1 MKKRTLLNL
10 SEMDVHRLES
20 LMGKLEDIPY
30 EEGLI
35 VAKELHSIIEQYDFK
50 GKDMLLIDL
59 LTSIGVFYGKCSM
72 PQISG
77 EYFSKVLKLAEKHSL
92 RACKV
97 RAESNLAICK
107 AQNGNYH
114 EAIELWK
121 ILIENEQDPTLRMN
135 MNNNISVGYGII
147 GDYHKAINYAFAAL
161 EIAKKSIPDADNA
174 KLSPLM
180 NLSTAYEKMG
190 DYDRSLKYVE
200 EALILSRK
208 LGNQRRECECL
219 NNLSMIYNQMEE
231 HELALAKA
239 EEGLVLRKKYFA
251 KPDHAVSYNNI
262 GYILEG
268 MGNLKE
274 ALQNYKIAMRL
285 RNQNINVAFS
295 TNTLLNIVS
304 VYIQQNKLSFAL
316 RYLDKAKIHVE
327 ALKSRDI
334 YMRYYSYLSAI
345 QALRGNYEEAF
356 LTEKE
361 LNKLLN
367 SEFTEHIEQSVN
379 KSEAEFY
386 QRRIE
391 EQAELYKKQNLE
403 LIKRNKIIRSNS
415 KELKKSYQNLQ
426 NSVEALNW
434 ILSVIS
440 HDVRAPLANFEKIID
455 IMLEEEMDESES
467 RSILESMKKS
477 SKNMYKLV
485 DEILDGIRLQRRKL
499 DDRINIS
506 RQDIIPL
513 LQQIYMIYQ
522 PIAGQKH
529 LHLSFNFVSDQV
541 YALVDGDLLKIIV
554 RNFLNNAVKFTPEG
568 GNIMLELSSLQHGVV
583 ISIRDDGIGISPSE
597 LKAMHKRKKP
607 EYSARRSGG
616 GIGLGWILCRESV
629 KKMKGNMEVISELG
643 KGTTINIF
651 LPV

>member
-1 MKKRTLLNL
+1 
-10 SEMDVHRLES
+10 
-20 LMGKLEDIPY
+20 MGKLEDIPY
-30 EEGLI
+30 EEGMI
-35 VAKELHSIIEQYDFK
+35 VAKELHSLIEQYDFN
-50 GKDMLLIDL
+50 GKDVLLIDL

-77 EYFSKVLKLAEKHSL
+77 EYFSKVLKLADKHSL
-92 RACKV
+92 RAYKV

-190 DYDRSLKYVE
+190 DFDRSLKYVE

-316 RYLDKAKIHVE
+316 
-327 ALKSRDI
+327 
-334 YMRYYSYLSAI
+334 
-345 QALRGNYEEAF
+345 
-356 LTEKE
+356 
-361 LNKLLN
+361 
-367 SEFTEHIEQSVN
+367 
-379 KSEAEFY
+379 
-386 QRRIE
+386 
-391 EQAELYKKQNLE
+391 
-403 LIKRNKIIRSNS
+403 
-415 KELKKSYQNLQ
+415 
-426 NSVEALNW
+426 
-434 ILSVIS
+434 
-440 HDVRAPLANFEKIID
+440 
-455 IMLEEEMDESES
+455 
-467 RSILESMKKS
+467 
-477 SKNMYKLV
+477 
-485 DEILDGIRLQRRKL
+485 
-499 DDRINIS
+499 
-506 RQDIIPL
+506 
-513 LQQIYMIYQ
+513 
-522 PIAGQKH
+522 
-529 LHLSFNFVSDQV
+529 
-541 YALVDGDLLKIIV
+541 
-554 RNFLNNAVKFTPEG
+554 
-568 GNIMLELSSLQHGVV
+568 
-583 ISIRDDGIGISPSE
+583 
-597 LKAMHKRKKP
+597 
-607 EYSARRSGG
+607 
-616 GIGLGWILCRESV
+616 
-629 KKMKGNMEVISELG
+629 
-643 KGTTINIF
+643 
-651 LPV
+651 

>member
-1 MKKRTLLNL
+1 
-10 SEMDVHRLES
+10 MDVHRLES

-30 EEGLI
+30 EEGMI
-35 VAKELHSIIEQYDFK
+35 VAKELHSLIEQYDFN
-50 GKDMLLIDL
+50 GKDVLLIDL

-77 EYFSKVLKLAEKHSL
+77 EYFSKVLKLADKHSL
-92 RACKV
+92 RAYKV

-121 ILIENEQDPTLRMN
+121 ILIENEQDPKLKMN
-135 MNNNISVGYGII
+135 MLNNVSVGYGII
-147 GDYHKAINYAFAAL
+147 GSYNQAINYAYEAIDTSTKITPYD
-161 EIAKKSIPDADNA
+161 ESA

-180 NLSTAYEKMG
+180 NLCTAYEKIG
-190 DYDRSLKYVE
+190 DYERSKKYVD
-200 EALILSRK
+200 EALIISRRT
-208 LGNQRRECECL
+208 GNHRRECECL
-219 NNLSMIYNQMEE
+219 NNLSLIYKEIGKQD
-231 HELALAKA
+231 LALQMA
-239 EEGLVLRKKYFA
+239 EESLVMRKKYFA
-251 KPDHAVSYNNI
+251 KADHALSYNNI

-268 MGNLKE
+268 MGRLKE
-274 ALQNYKIAMRL
+274 ALDNYKQSL
-285 RNQNINVAFS
+285 KLNNQDLNHAFRV
-295 TNTLLNIVS
+295 NTILNIVS
-304 VYIQQNKLSFAL
+304 IYLQQNKLSN
-316 RYLDKAKIHVE
+316 
-327 ALKSRDI
+327 ALKYLSQARELVDSLQAHDLN
-334 YMRYYSYLSAI
+334 MRYYSYLSTI
-345 QALRGNYEEAF
+345 QAKQGKYEEAF
-356 LTEKE
+356 LTEKQ
-361 LNKLLN
+361 LNELLN
-367 SEFTEHIEQSVN
+367 NEFSEYISQTIN